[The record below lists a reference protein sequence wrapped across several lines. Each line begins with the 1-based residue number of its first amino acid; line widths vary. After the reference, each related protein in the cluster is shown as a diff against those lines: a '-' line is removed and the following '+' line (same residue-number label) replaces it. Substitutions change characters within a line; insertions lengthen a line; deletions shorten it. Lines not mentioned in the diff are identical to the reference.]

1 VGPDGVPEAP
11 QRGHRVMA
19 SRTHA
24 NGSRGRR
31 QHTMALDESA
41 LLEVL
46 SMKKPQV
53 RAGSLGLSWGAALD
67 VQLT

>member
-1 VGPDGVPEAP
+1 
-11 QRGHRVMA
+11 
-19 SRTHA
+19 
-24 NGSRGRR
+24 
-31 QHTMALDESA
+31 MALDESA